1 VVGVIRDESR
11 LRYLEAVDALI
22 ERGAEGIILGC
33 TEIELLLEASELP
46 VPAFDTT
53 QLHAWAAVDAALTG

>member
-1 VVGVIRDESR
+1 VIRDESR
-11 LRYLEAVDALI
+11 QLYLEAVDALI

-33 TEIELLLEASELP
+33 TEIELLLDPGELA

-53 QLHAWAAVDAALTG
+53 RLHAWAAVDAALTG